1 MSTQLGLFKQAEVEV
16 TQLEPKT
23 AIRLGSRAAWVNLVR
38 KRRET
43 LEKLMELL
51 AQLEG
56 QGIYIG
62 HCGGPRSHFWIDN
75 LKLARMQVECP
86 LGAEKVPSVVT
97 LRGNR
102 GAMVRIFTDRVVN
115 LRCQEYSGYTRWLL
129 DFWNGFGEYPIDP
142 YRMPGYDSLTITR
155 FKD

>member
-1 MSTQLGLFKQAEVEV
+1 MSTQLDIFTQAEVEV
-16 TQLEPKT
+16 TEPEPKT
-23 AIRLGSRAAWVNLVR
+23 EVRLGSRAARVNLAK

-56 QGIYIG
+56 KDVYIG
-62 HCGGPRSHFWIDN
+62 HCGGNRTHFWIDN
-75 LKLARMQVECP
+75 LKLGRMRIERPVFGE
-86 LGAEKVPSVVT
+86 EVPSVVT

-102 GAMVRIFTDRVVN
+102 TGIVSIFTEQVVN
-115 LRCQEYSGYTRWLL
+115 LRCQEYFGYTLWLL
-129 DFWNGFGEYPIDP
+129 DFWNGFGEYPIDR